1 MHACTLRARAIVQPP
16 DTGIQLFQ
24 LIPSIL
30 CKHRLCQLKKMNSNI
45 RGLCSSLC
53 TQWKPS
59 ISRWFWAIGTYCIC
73 FRLEVRAVH
82 WFIES
87 IWWNFAPNSLYG
99 IGEVNHT
106 ILFWK
111 IYYMVGFSGTLSYAV
126 FVYLCICVFVYL
138 GICICAFDTWEYHFG
153 HPWTILFSEIYHMV
167 GFSGNLSYAV
177 FVYLCVCVFVYL
189 YFCICAFDT

>member
-30 CKHRLCQLKKMNSNI
+30 CKHRLCQLKNMNSNI

-73 FRLEVRAVH
+73 FRLEVTAV
-82 WFIES
+82 WTKNAGI
-87 IWWNFAPNSLYG
+87 NKSL
-99 IGEVNHT
+99 IVNLCFCKKV
-106 ILFWK
+106 ISSQVWCK
-111 IYYMVGFSGTLSYAV
+111 GFNVALSSALLLKDNDFYFCWMNLY
-126 FVYLCICVFVYL
+126 FVKVYFSVL
-138 GICICAFDTWEYHFG
+138 RVICAAG
-153 HPWTILFSEIYHMV
+153 AA
-167 GFSGNLSYAV
+167 GNLSLRLAGLASPAPTLGSLWPEQISQNDNCTV
-177 FVYLCVCVFVYL
+177 WCVSRSKRVR
-189 YFCICAFDT
+189 

>member
-30 CKHRLCQLKKMNSNI
+30 CKHRLCQLKNMNSNI

-73 FRLEVRAVH
+73 FRLNNPIFRNIPH
-82 WFIES
+82 
-87 IWWNFAPNSLYG
+87 G
-99 IGEVNHT
+99 
-106 ILFWK
+106 
-111 IYYMVGFSGTLSYAV
+111 GFFLALCHMLHLCVCV
-126 FVYLCICVFVYL
+126 FVYLCIFF
-138 GICICAFDTWEYHFG
+138 CICAFDTWEYHFG

-189 YFCICAFDT
+189 YFCICAFDTWEYHFWHPWTILFSKIYHMVGFSGTL